1 MLLEAQV
8 LRAGEFG
15 PALEDLARIQQG
27 PCLAGPS
34 TVEEGV
40 LQGGEIF
47 PCHVQVAVDDVGL
60 GEPPVAAGAL
70 LEVRNGFLRLE
81 GEPLGG
87 VHHPEL
93 PVNLTRAH
101 RTGESADEL
110 RKQSVGTVLEIVE
123 LVVFHPAGLRE
134 GQVQAGDGGGIVG
147 ILPVGLHHDA
157 VPHVHPDH
165 EVVAHPF
172 FLVPVGG
179 PDDQPGAEGGD
190 PEEQAHARE
199 QLPLGGALFHR
210 QIGKGGY
217 QHGAD
222 GRYPQH
228 AGEEIVETVIMDT
241 GRKPGEGIGDQVVRD
256 QRAEDCQRHENDG
269 GGPGP
274 EPFPDE
280 YVDEDDQDGYEGDRA
295 ASQVK
300 DGNQEGFHDA
310 AGQIPGDAGAKGGG
324 AQRQGKGDGPAHQ
337 GAFVAVER
345 SEGGDGDKGQGVD
358 CQCPAAANS
367 PGKHLNTAQEHG
379 QDGRSGGRIVAELRE
394 EPSKPVG
401 ESAGNGGYGSEV
413 VPGAF
418 EKLVLLLE
426 MQVVGIFQGEETV
439 QDDAGKQRQGG
450 ACQPVESG
458 HRINLCMNL
467 QIYPFWSIIQRNG
480 RGWGWSNFG

>member
-1 MLLEAQV
+1 M
-8 LRAGEFG
+8 
-15 PALEDLARIQQG
+15 
-27 PCLAGPS
+27 
-34 TVEEGV
+34 
-40 LQGGEIF
+40 
-47 PCHVQVAVDDVGL
+47 
-60 GEPPVAAGAL
+60 
-70 LEVRNGFLRLE
+70 
-81 GEPLGG
+81 
-87 VHHPEL
+87 
-93 PVNLTRAH
+93 
-101 RTGESADEL
+101 
-110 RKQSVGTVLEIVE
+110 
-123 LVVFHPAGLRE
+123 VFHPAGLSE

-172 FLVPVGG
+172 FLIPVGG

-199 QLPLGGALFHR
+199 QLPFGGALFHR
-210 QIGKGGY
+210 QVGESDR
-217 QHGAD
+217 QDGAD
-222 GRYPQH
+222 GRDPQH
-228 AGEEIVETVIMDT
+228 AGEEIVETVIVDT
-241 GRKPGEGIGDQVVRD
+241 RRQPCERIGDQVVRD

-269 GGPGP
+269 SEPGA

-280 YVDEDDQDGYEGDRA
+280 CVDEGDQDEYEGDRA

-310 AGQIPGDAGAKGGG
+310 AGQIPGDAGAKGGC

-379 QDGRSGGRIVAELRE
+379 QDGRSGRRVVAELRE
-394 EPSKPVG
+394 EPSDPVC

-450 ACQPVESG
+450 ACQPVGSG
-458 HRINLCMNL
+458 HRKT
-467 QIYPFWSIIQRNG
+467 
-480 RGWGWSNFG
+480 